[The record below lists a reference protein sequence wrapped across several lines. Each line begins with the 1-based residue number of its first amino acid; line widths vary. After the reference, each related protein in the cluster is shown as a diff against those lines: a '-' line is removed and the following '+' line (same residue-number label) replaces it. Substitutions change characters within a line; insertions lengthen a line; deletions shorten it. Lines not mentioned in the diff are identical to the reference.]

1 MGVSNMVMVQFSIGK
16 YHDQVDCDV
25 VLMQACQLLLGRPWL
40 YDRDAQLCGR
50 SNKVVFM
57 YKGEHIFLLHLTPE
71 EKMNDD
77 LKRKHQESQKH
88 LSESNKASEIESPKP
103 NKTPQP
109 QKSETMGK
117 QGLVM
122 MARKGDLKNL
132 RETKA
137 MFFVLVCKD
146 NLLSTN
152 DLPSTLPT
160 AVFDILQEYEDVFS
174 NEVPPRL
181 PPKRGIEH
189 QIDLVLGAP
198 LPNWSSYCTNPEET
212 KEIQRQVQE
221 LLDKGYVKESLSP
234 CVVPVLL
241 VPKKDGTWRMCVDCR
256 AINNITVRYRHPIA
270 HLDDILDELS
280 GAIIFTNIDLRSG
293 YHQI

>member
-1 MGVSNMVMVQFSIGK
+1 MQWLTDCGAMRVSNMVTVQFSISK
-16 YHDQVDCDV
+16 YHDQVNCDV
-25 VLMQACQLLLGRPWL
+25 VPMQACQLLLGRLWL
-40 YDRDAQLCGR
+40 YDLNAQRCGC
-50 SNKVVFM
+50 STKVVFI
-57 YKGEHIFLLHLTPE
+57 YKGERISLLPLTPE
-71 EKMNDD
+71 EIMNGD
-77 LKRKHQESQKH
+77 LKRKQRESEKH

-117 QGLVM
+117 HGLVM

-146 NLLSTN
+146 NLLSNN

-160 AVFDILQEYEDVFS
+160 IVFDVLQEYKDLFPD
-174 NEVPPRL
+174 EVPPGL

-189 QIDLVLGAP
+189 QIDLVPGAP
-198 LPNWSSYCTNPEET
+198 LLNRPPYHTNLEET

-241 VPKKDGTWRMCVDCR
+241 VRKKDGMWHMCVDC
-256 AINNITVRYRHPIA
+256 
-270 HLDDILDELS
+270 
-280 GAIIFTNIDLRSG
+280 
-293 YHQI
+293 